1 MEAYDLSADRSMVT
15 TERPLG
21 AFARRCLDL
30 VAASALI
37 LLFLPVMIAI
47 AVAVRLDSRGPAM
60 FRQRRVGH
68 REREFTVYKFRSMRL
83 DADEERHRQYI
94 AALIGP
100 DAAEAQA
107 EFDAENG
114 GPEEGETLYKLA
126 VDDRITPVGRR
137 IRSWSVDELPQLFN
151 VVLGDMSLVGPRP
164 AIPYEVESYPAWYS
178 KRFAVKP
185 GLTGLWQV
193 SGRNQRTYEE
203 MVSLDIDY
211 AENRSFLGDLA
222 ILAKTPRAV
231 LGRKGVA

>member
-1 MEAYDLSADRSMVT
+1 MEAYDLSTDRSMVT
-15 TERPLG
+15 TDSTVES
-21 AFARRCLDL
+21 FARRSLDL
-30 VAASALI
+30 VAASV
-37 LLFLPVMIAI
+37 LLLLLLPVMIGV
-47 AVAVRLDSRGPAM
+47 AVAIRLDSSGPAL
-60 FRQRRVGH
+60 FRQRRVGY
-68 REREFTVYKFRSMRL
+68 RQREFTVYKFRSMRL
-83 DADEERHRQYI
+83 DADEERHRQYVS
-94 AALIGP
+94 ALIGGGA
-100 DAAEAQA
+100 DAGEGQT
-107 EFDAENG
+107 G
-114 GPEEGETLYKLA
+114 GEDLYKLA

-164 AIPYEVESYPAWYS
+164 AIPYEVASYPAWYA

-211 AENRSFLGDLA
+211 AEHRSFLGDLA
-222 ILAKTPRAV
+222 ILARTPKAV

>member
-1 MEAYDLSADRSMVT
+1 MEAHELSAERTMV
-15 TERPLG
+15 RADNPLG

-47 AVAVRLDSRGPAM
+47 AVAVRLDSRGPAL
-60 FRQRRVGH
+60 FRQRRVGY

-94 AALIGP
+94 SAMIGTA
-100 DAAEAQA
+100 DAVPV
-107 EFDAENG
+107 DDTG
-114 GPEEGETLYKLA
+114 GETLYKLA

-211 AENRSFLGDLA
+211 AENRSFLGDIA
-222 ILAKTPRAV
+222 ILAKTPKAV

>member
-1 MEAYDLSADRSMVT
+1 MEAFDLSADRTMVT
-15 TERPLG
+15 ADSKLESL
-21 AFARRCLDL
+21 ARRCLDL
-30 VAASALI
+30 LLASGLI
-37 LLFLPVMIAI
+37 LLLLPVMIGV

-60 FRQRRVGH
+60 FRQRRVGY

-83 DADEERHRQYI
+83 DADEERHRQYVS
-94 AALIGP
+94 ALIG
-100 DAAEAQA
+100 
-107 EFDAENG
+107 G
-114 GPEEGETLYKLA
+114 GSEETGGEDLYKLA

-137 IRSWSVDELPQLFN
+137 IRNWSIDELPQLFN

-164 AIPYEVESYPAWYS
+164 AIPYEVESYPAWYM

-211 AENRSFLGDLA
+211 AENRSFLGDLG
-222 ILAKTPRAV
+222 ILARTPRAV

>member
-1 MEAYDLSADRSMVT
+1 MEAFDLSADRSIVT
-15 TERPLG
+15 SDSTLES
-21 AFARRCLDL
+21 FARRCLDL
-30 VAASALI
+30 VLAAGLI
-37 LLFLPVMIAI
+37 VLLAPVMIGV

-60 FRQRRVGH
+60 FRQRRVGY

-83 DADEERHRQYI
+83 DADEERHRQYVS
-94 AALIGP
+94 ALIGG
-100 DAAEAQA
+100 DA
-107 EFDAENG
+107 AENG
-114 GPEEGETLYKLA
+114 GGDTGGGEDLYKLA

-137 IRSWSVDELPQLFN
+137 IRSWSIDELPQLFN

-164 AIPYEVESYPAWYS
+164 AIPYEVASYPAWYS

-211 AENRSFLGDLA
+211 AESRSFLGDLA
-222 ILAKTPRAV
+222 ILARTPRAV

>member
-1 MEAYDLSADRSMVT
+1 MEAHDLSAEPTMVT
-15 TERPLG
+15 AGNPMG

-37 LLFLPVMIAI
+37 VLLLPVMIAI
-47 AVAVRLDSRGPAM
+47 AVAVRLDSRGPAL
-60 FRQRRVGH
+60 FRQRRVGY
-68 REREFTVYKFRSMRL
+68 REREFTVFKFRSMRL
-83 DADEERHRQYI
+83 DADEERHRRYV
-94 AALIGP
+94 AAMIGTGAGEPAPEADP
-100 DAAEAQA
+100 DES
-107 EFDAENG
+107 
-114 GPEEGETLYKLA
+114 GESLYKLA
-126 VDDRITPVGRR
+126 VDDRITPVGRK

-211 AENRSFLGDLA
+211 AENRSLLGDLA
-222 ILAKTPRAV
+222 ILAKTPKAV